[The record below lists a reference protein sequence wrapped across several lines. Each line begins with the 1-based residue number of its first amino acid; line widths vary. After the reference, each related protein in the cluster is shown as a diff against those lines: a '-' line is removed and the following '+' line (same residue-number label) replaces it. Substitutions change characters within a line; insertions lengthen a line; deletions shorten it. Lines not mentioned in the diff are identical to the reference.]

1 MTEFRFEKFGSY
13 LIQVCQDH
21 NIKRLNYLE
30 DKQMAIM
37 RAKEEEAKTFPLQQ
51 SSNPIYGVNP
61 HVQNMPKPTSSNHG
75 WRNSRGF
82 GRKRPFGSS
91 YNSKFSKYR
100 KR

>member
-1 MTEFRFEKFGSY
+1 M
-13 LIQVCQDH
+13 VA
-21 NIKRLNYLE
+21 
-30 DKQMAIM
+30 KQ
-37 RAKEEEAKTFPLQQ
+37 EEAKKFPMKQ

-91 YNSKFSKYR
+91 YNPYAKKYPR